1 MSWCQPKRKNTH
13 YNHRLVWGNDNDIR
27 FFIKPHE
34 QQKNPKTPVETTRKD
49 CKPVKQEQTNKKEKQ
64 KKTEEKPINK
74 KKIVYR
80 KETTKNK
87 IKKQKEKQSKTKI
100 SKKAPASGEKVTRD
114 NFI

>member
-13 YNHRLVWGNDNDIR
+13 FNHRLVWGNDNDIR

-34 QQKNPKTPVETTRKD
+34 QQKNLKTPVETSRKD

-64 KKTEEKPINK
+64 KKTKEKPIHK
-74 KKIVYR
+74 KKIVC
-80 KETTKNK
+80 KKDTTKNK
-87 IKKQKEKQSKTKI
+87 TKKQKEKQPKTKI
-100 SKKAPASGEKVTRD
+100 SKKVPASGEKVTRD